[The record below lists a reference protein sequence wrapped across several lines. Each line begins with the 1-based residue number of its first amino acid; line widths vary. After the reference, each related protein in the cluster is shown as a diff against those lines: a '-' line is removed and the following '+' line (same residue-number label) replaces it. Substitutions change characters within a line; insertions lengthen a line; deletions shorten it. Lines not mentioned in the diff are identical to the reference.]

1 MVRMAGILDKL
12 YHSRNPIMQGALDL
26 ILTSVTKGGLVYKKQ
41 LEKVIV
47 EECHVDYRD
56 YASK

>member
-26 ILTSVTKGGLVYKKQ
+26 ILTSVTKGGLVYKQ
-41 LEKVIV
+41 LEKEIV
-47 EECHVDYRD
+47 EECPVDYRD